1 MSHRAFDGYITTQT
15 ANGIDGYATIFRA
28 QNATGTGSRG
38 GDLVLA
44 SGSGLAND
52 GYVRMRTG
60 SRTVLSLDGYQ
71 IMLDGYLST
80 PMIRQYDMPTP
91 GVDGYSL
98 LIKGQTS
105 LTGPTARGGNI
116 LLRGGDGYA
125 GDGTARDGYIQM
137 YSGPT
142 EVLRIADKRRINLAG
157 ERLQLT
163 TVNTS
168 PYAVLSTDSNLMVD
182 TTSARTI
189 NLPASPIAGDAYRV
203 KDSTGTAATNNITVS
218 GNGKNIEGTASAT
231 INTNF
236 ASLFLVYNGTQ
247 WVKF

>member
-15 ANGIDGYATIFRA
+15 ANGIDGYASSFRA

-38 GDLVLA
+38 GDLILA
-44 SGSGLAND
+44 SGVGIAND
-52 GYVRMRTG
+52 GYLRLRTG
-60 SRTVLSLDGYQ
+60 TRNVLSLDGYQ

-105 LTGPTARGGNI
+105 LTGPTARGGNL

-125 GDGTARDGYIQM
+125 GDGLNRDGYIQM
-137 YSGPT
+137 YSGVT
-142 EVLRIADKRRINLAG
+142 EVFRVAGKKEVHLGG
-157 ERLQLT
+157 ERMQLT
-163 TVNTS
+163 AVSTS
-168 PYAVLSTDSNLMVD
+168 PYNVLITDMNIMVD
-182 TTSARTI
+182 TTGARTI
-189 NLPASPIAGDAYRV
+189 NLPANPTNGDAYRI
-203 KDSTGTAATNNITVS
+203 KDSTGTASSNNITVS

-231 INTNF
+231 INTNYG
-236 ASLFLVYNGTQ
+236 SLFLVYNGTQ